1 MKIVYISTAEVP
13 SYRANSLQVM
23 KVCQALVQIGEQ
35 VQLYLPNDHTAPW
48 EQLEEVYGLTH
59 RFPILRFPSRAF
71 LRRFDFTV
79 YSLSRARKEGAELVY
94 TRMAWTALLA
104 RWMGFKTV
112 LELHD
117 IPSGRTGSM
126 VYRRY
131 LRARNPGLTVYIT
144 KALKDL
150 ADRSVNTSARE
161 REYLIAPDGVDLE
174 RFESLPDPAKARA
187 DLGLQD
193 VFTAVYAGGF
203 YPGRGLEILEPLAQ
217 AFPQVQF
224 LWIGGND
231 EQVSAW
237 RERLKDRDI
246 GNVLLT
252 GFVHN
257 SRLSLYQAAADV
269 LLMPYSSSFGGSG
282 GGNIARVSSPLK
294 MFEYLASGRA
304 ILASDIPVL
313 REVLTDKTACFY
325 QPENFKHLCQQFS
338 ALVSNSALRGRYASA
353 ARSKAQEY
361 DWKRRMK
368 GILIAAGAL
377 SSDK

>member
-13 SYRANSLQVM
+13 SSRANSLQVM
-23 KVCQALVQIGEQ
+23 KVCQALVQLGEQ
-35 VQLYLPNDHTAPW
+35 VQLYLPDDHSATW
-48 EQLEEVYGLTH
+48 EQLEEMYGLTQ

-79 YSLSRARKEGAELVY
+79 ASLLRARKEGTDLVY
-94 TRMAWTALLA
+94 TRMAFTALLS
-104 RWMGFKTV
+104 RLMGFKTV

-117 IPSGRTGSM
+117 VPSGRIGPM
-126 VYRRY
+126 VFRWY
-131 LRARNPGLTVYIT
+131 LRARKPGLTVYIT

-150 ADRSVNTSARE
+150 AEKSVKTSARE
-161 REYLIAPDGVDLE
+161 GEYLIAPDGVDLE
-174 RFESLPDPAKARA
+174 RFESLPDPARARA
-187 DLGLQD
+187 ELGLQD

-203 YPGRGLEILEPLAQ
+203 YPGRGLEMLEPLAQ

-224 LWIGGND
+224 LWVGGND
-231 EQVSAW
+231 EQVDTW
-237 RERLKDRDI
+237 RNRLKDRDI

-252 GFVHN
+252 GFIHN
-257 SRLSLYQAAADV
+257 SRLPLFQAAADV

-325 QPENFKHLCQQFS
+325 QPENFEDLCRQFS
-338 ALVSNSALRGRYASA
+338 TLISDSALRAHYASA
-353 ARSKAQEY
+353 ARSKAQDY
-361 DWKRRMK
+361 DWKKRMK

-377 SSDK
+377 PSIK